1 MQIHSERITQ
11 KDKSDLD
18 CDAIK
23 IPMQGK
29 DFNKV
34 EKKNNIC
41 INVFCYKNKLTFP
54 VYISDQKSENSMDF
68 ILLIDKNKSHYVYIK
83 GFDRF
88 MFHKTRINTKN
99 TFAKVF
105 LQCFSSKNVLKEH
118 KRICLS
124 THSF

>member
-1 MQIHSERITQ
+1 
-11 KDKSDLD
+11 
-18 CDAIK
+18 
-23 IPMQGK
+23 MQGK

-54 VYISDQKSENSMDF
+54 VYISDQKSENSLDF
-68 ILLIDKNKSHYVYIK
+68 TLLIDKNKSHYVYIK

-99 TFAKVF
+99 TLAKVF
-105 LQCFSSKNVLKEH
+105 LQCFSSKNVLEEH
-118 KRICLS
+118 KGICLS